1 MFKRK
6 SKSGKAPKAK
16 KEKKPKKSREKRARK
31 SPSLE
36 AAALK
41 KQPMDVYMVALM
53 VSLAAL
59 LVGIIFL
66 GAQLATFTD
75 QGFFKGYPWWKA
87 S

>member
-1 MFKRK
+1 
-6 SKSGKAPKAK
+6 
-16 KEKKPKKSREKRARK
+16 
-31 SPSLE
+31 
-36 AAALK
+36 
-41 KQPMDVYMVALM
+41 MVALV